1 MSGWTLLALQRRFVS
16 LLLDDSQAL
25 PEGWSEERFA
35 IYRNAYRARLV
46 DAIRETY
53 PRTERWVGEDAFRR
67 AAIHHVIKHPPRG
80 WTLDKAGEGMPA
92 TLSELF
98 AKDPEVSELAW
109 LEWAMHECFVS
120 RDCAP
125 MDIAGFEAATAA
137 FGPDD
142 WAGLRLA
149 FLPGTRVTC
158 VSHRID
164 RLWRALADNE
174 RALDPGAIDYEVA
187 EPLACVVWRQ
197 GLTPVCAPLRAAEG
211 LTLALML
218 AGESYGDACRR
229 LACDIGADAAIRE
242 AGAMLGR
249 WIHHGMLSAVRSECP
264 LHGGSREGVPGTR
277 ST

>member
-1 MSGWTLLALQRRFVS
+1 MAGQTLAQLQGAFIA

-46 DAIRETY
+46 DAIRDTY

-80 WTLDKAGEGMPA
+80 WTLDKAGEGMVA

-98 AKDPEVSELAW
+98 PKDPEVSELAW

-120 RDCAP
+120 TDCTP
-125 MDIAGFEAATAA
+125 MDVAGFQAATAA

-164 RLWRALADNE
+164 RLWRALADDE

>member
-1 MSGWTLLALQRRFVS
+1 MSGRTLAELQHRFVS
-16 LLLDDSQAL
+16 LLLDDAQAL

-98 AKDPEVSELAW
+98 SKDPEVSELAW

-120 RDCAP
+120 TDCAP
-125 MDIAGFEAATAA
+125 MDVAGFQAATAA
-137 FGPDD
+137 FGGND

-149 FLPGTRVTC
+149 FVPGTRVTP
-158 VSHRID
+158 VLHRID
-164 RLWRALADNE
+164 RLWRALAANE
-174 RALDPGAIDYEVA
+174 VALDPGAIDYEA
-187 EPLACVVWRQ
+187 DEPLACVVWRQ
-197 GLTPVCAPLRAAEG
+197 DLTPVFAPLTAAEG

-218 AGESYGDACRR
+218 QGADYGTACRR
-229 LACDIGADAAIRE
+229 LAREIGEDAAIHE

-249 WIHHGMLSAVRSECP
+249 WIHNGMLSAVRSDCP
-264 LHGGSREGVPGTR
+264 LHGDPHEGDPGTR